1 MIHLSAKSEYAVLAI
16 LALSLHAG
24 PGPLQVKVI
33 AQREKIP
40 PRFLEQVMNS
50 LKKHGFVES
59 VRGPYGGYRL
69 TRPPEQIRLG
79 EIIQAIEGPLVAI
92 DSASRKQGD
101 PVDLAEAGLENTLLR
116 DVWEEVGTSL
126 REHLDSINFKDLSER
141 KKERERKQV
150 LMFHI

>member
-1 MIHLSAKSEYAVLAI
+1 MIHLSAKSEYAVLAL

-24 PGPLQVKVI
+24 PGPLQVKMI

-40 PRFLEQVMNS
+40 ARFLEQVMNL

-69 TRPPEQIRLG
+69 TKPPEQIRLG
-79 EIIQAIEGPLVAI
+79 EILQAIEGPFVAI
-92 DSASRKQGD
+92 DSISRRQSDSLEPPEEG
-101 PVDLAEAGLENTLLR
+101 ENTLLKE
-116 DVWEEVGTSL
+116 VWDEVGTSL

-141 KKERERKQV
+141 KKEMERKQV